1 MMLPMQ
7 IFTQEETTPS
17 ERVIQLIRQIAYTY
31 RVTNG
36 QTYCLN

>member
-1 MMLPMQ
+1 MP

-17 ERVIQLIRQIAYTY
+17 EKVLRFIRNFAHNY
-31 RVTNG
+31 RVTNQ

>member
-1 MMLPMQ
+1 MQ
-7 IFTQEETTPS
+7 IFTLEEMTPS
-17 ERVIQLIRQIAYTY
+17 KKTLDFIKQLAYTY